1 MRSVLVTG
9 VSSGI
14 GKAIAEELLNN
25 DFFVI
30 GSVRKKEDAKYFED
44 NYSKNFKKVMFDVT
58 KKKEIETAKKEV
70 EKILSENKSYLC
82 SIVNNSGIAL
92 GGPVR
97 YLDVDIFRK
106 QFEVNF
112 FGLIEVTKCF
122 LDLLIEDNKYEMK
135 NKIINIGSI
144 SGKRAYPFVAPYTS
158 SKHALEGFSD
168 ALRRE
173 LLIHNL
179 DVVLIQPGPIKSAI
193 WEKAPSIED
202 NPFLKTEYEI
212 PLRKFFKGYIQM
224 GMNGLNPQIIGQRVV
239 KILMT
244 NKPKTRYVITPQ
256 KIKNY
261 LMPGFL
267 PDRWVDRLTG
277 KMLGL
282 IKKNKKALEN

>member
-9 VSSGI
+9 VSTGI

-44 NYSKNFKKVMFDVT
+44 NYGKNFKKVIFDVT

-122 LDLLIEDNKYEMK
+122 LDLLIENNKYEMK

-179 DVVLIQPGPIKSAI
+179 DVILIQPGPFKSAI

>member
-1 MRSVLVTG
+1 M
-9 VSSGI
+9 
-14 GKAIAEELLNN
+14 
-25 DFFVI
+25 
-30 GSVRKKEDAKYFED
+30 
-44 NYSKNFKKVMFDVT
+44 
-58 KKKEIETAKKEV
+58 
-70 EKILSENKSYLC
+70 
-82 SIVNNSGIAL
+82 
-92 GGPVR
+92 
-97 YLDVDIFRK
+97 
-106 QFEVNF
+106 
-112 FGLIEVTKCF
+112 IEVTKCF
-122 LDLLIEDNKYEMK
+122 LDLLIENNKYEMK

-173 LLIHNL
+173 LLIHDL

>member
-1 MRSVLVTG
+1 MRAVLVTG
-9 VSSGI
+9 VSTGI

-30 GSVRKKEDAKYFED
+30 GSVRKEEDAKYFSE
-44 NYSKNFKKVMFDVT
+44 NYEENFKSVIFDVT
-58 KKKEIETAKKEV
+58 NKKEIENAKKDV
-70 EKILSENKSYLC
+70 EKILSDNGSYLC
-82 SIVNNSGIAL
+82 SIVNNAGIAL

-97 YLDVDIFRK
+97 YLDVDVFRK

-122 LDLLIEDNKYEMK
+122 LDMLIDNNKYKMK

-144 SGKRAYPFVAPYTS
+144 SGKRSYPFVGPYTS

-173 LLIHNL
+173 LLIHDL
-179 DVVLIQPGPIKSAI
+179 DVVLIQPGPIRTPI
-193 WEKAPSIED
+193 WDKAPAIED

-212 PLRKFFKGYIQM
+212 PLRKFFKGYIQL
-224 GMNGLNPQIIGQRVV
+224 GINGLNPKVIGERVV
-239 KILMT
+239 KVLMT
-244 NKPKTRYVITPQ
+244 NKPKSRYVITPQ

-282 IKKNKKALEN
+282 IKKK

>member
-9 VSSGI
+9 VSTGI

-44 NYSKNFKKVMFDVT
+44 NYGKNFKKVIFDVT

-122 LDLLIEDNKYEMK
+122 LDLLIENNKYEMK

-179 DVVLIQPGPIKSAI
+179 DVILIQPGPIKSAI